1 MLVQLRE
8 KEEIF
13 QAWEAVIVSQ
23 RREIEKALSEINKSL
38 ILKKL
43 SSMLDDILKAHRPLS
58 EKIGLGLLVN
68 KNVVKQV
75 DSQWWIC
82 RIKVKAM
89 FMYSRIP
96 WTMTRMFSIE
106 WKIKKFNIQ
115 KGKMKPTTMIIYNKA
130 STRTHLER
138 SLQLEDLLKCIKLY
152 SLVIVGPIV
161 ILVIR
166 KKIIKQI

>member
-75 DSQWWIC
+75 DSQW
-82 RIKVKAM
+82 
-89 FMYSRIP
+89 
-96 WTMTRMFSIE
+96 
-106 WKIKKFNIQ
+106 
-115 KGKMKPTTMIIYNKA
+115 
-130 STRTHLER
+130 
-138 SLQLEDLLKCIKLY
+138 
-152 SLVIVGPIV
+152 
-161 ILVIR
+161 
-166 KKIIKQI
+166 